1 MYGIDRDAFRVQLNT
16 QTPRHTHTHTCANLL
31 NETIRFPLGSVRPS
45 VRPSFSHLVATT
57 GFLSKDVAEVENWS
71 WHWQTPSSLI
81 ISKSVWV
88 DNEYNRRDTF
98 QQVFGRSFR
107 PFGIGWR
114 RSNRIERKT
123 ENKNPRVVVVEDSVF
138 SIVLFGD
145 EALWKSGIKYETFI
159 LFQAKSDSY
168 GQGRLFFPS
177 KTHGLSIGLLP
188 PSSKQEEELLH
199 QQKKKHGPAS
209 LYSLFHGSPLS
220 FHSSFAPSS
229 QIFKSL
235 QEVEKKRERE
245 EKQKIYRKE
254 KNLFLFLWRAL

>member
-1 MYGIDRDAFRVQLNT
+1 MSTIEG
-16 QTPRHTHTHTCANLL
+16 THSNKCLADH
-31 NETIRFPLGSVRPS
+31 FDHLGSDEEE
-45 VRPSFSHLVATT
+45 ATEQR
-57 GFLSKDVAEVENWS
+57 GK
-71 WHWQTPSSLI
+71 QKI
-81 ISKSVWV
+81 
-88 DNEYNRRDTF
+88 
-98 QQVFGRSFR
+98 
-107 PFGIGWR
+107 
-114 RSNRIERKT
+114 KT
-123 ENKNPRVVVVEDSVF
+123 RGQLLQKTLFF

-168 GQGRLFFPS
+168 GQGRLFFPL

-254 KNLFLFLWRAL
+254 KNLFLFLWRALQLHIHWLLVERLFLLFLYLCQKQTNQRQANQRDRQSVRLEKSSEKIIIKTPGASQVSLVGASRRKKIRRDAIHA